1 MGVSK
6 TQVVKYIR
14 KGDKGDPGTNGAKG
28 EQGAVLRGPQ
38 AWSDCATGYA
48 FQAGGTTEAWKDV
61 VLYNGNYYSCVKSHA
76 KAASNYPGS
85 TADIN
90 TKLWQLG
97 DNIELVATKILLATY
112 ALVENLG
119 VEVIDMKDANGNI
132 LFQAKDGHVTC
143 KTGTFD
149 NVNVQTGKI
158 AGFTIS
164 GNGLSNT
171 PFTNDAYVIFRNDAR
186 KAFAGI
192 GGNVLPASSGARAVA
207 RFENH
212 DETDVWGLGV
222 NYGML
227 LSARGVRDNRALQLD
242 GGTVSGMAMK
252 NTIIDNGVTAKTL
265 GRFDYN
271 VVTLNTSECVITL
284 PTMQLYDD
292 GHVIRIKRLGSGA
305 VKLKMGYCYT
315 WNGTSYRY
323 TIPVLVYNSD
333 SKLTNT
339 NTLAIDS
346 VCDAME
352 LVWCS
357 DINYTISGVAY
368 YGAWVQYKLPRDW

>member
-352 LVWCS
+352 LVWCR

>member
-333 SKLTNT
+333 SKLTDT

-346 VCDAME
+346 VCNAME
-352 LVWCS
+352 LVWCR

>member
-333 SKLTNT
+333 SKLTDT
-339 NTLAIDS
+339 NTLAIGS

-352 LVWCS
+352 LVWCR

>member
-14 KGDKGDPGTNGAKG
+14 KGDPGNDGAKG
-28 EQGAVLRGPQ
+28 DKGPTLRGPQ

-48 FQAGGTTEAWKDV
+48 FQAGGTGEAWKDV
-61 VLYNGNYYSCVKSHA
+61 VLYNGNYYSCIKSHA
-76 KAASNYPGS
+76 KTASNYPGS
-85 TADIN
+85 TTDTN
-90 TKLWQLG
+90 SKLWQLG
-97 DNIELVATKILLATY
+97 DKIELVATKILLATY

-119 VEVIDMKDANGNI
+119 VEAIEMKDANGNI

-149 NVNVQTGKI
+149 NVNVQSGKI

-171 PFTNDAYVIFRNDAR
+171 PFDNDAYVIFRNDAR
-186 KAFAGI
+186 SAFAGI
-192 GGNVLPASSGARAVA
+192 GGNVLPASSGARAIA

-212 DETDVWGLGV
+212 DATDVWGLGV

-242 GGTVSGMAMK
+242 GGSVSGMAMK
-252 NTIIDNGVTAKTL
+252 NTIIDTNATAKTL
-265 GRFDYN
+265 GRYDYN
-271 VVTLNTSECVITL
+271 VVAINTAECTLTL

-305 VKLKMGYCYT
+305 LKIKMGYCYT
-315 WNGTSYRY
+315 WNDNSYRY
-323 TIPVLVYNSD
+323 TIPCLIYNQND
-333 SKLTNT
+333 TLTGT
-339 NTLAIDS
+339 NTLSLTS

-352 LVWCS
+352 LVWCR

>member
-6 TQVVKYIR
+6 TQVVKYIH

-143 KTGTFD
+143 KTGTFE
-149 NVNVQTGKI
+149 NVQ
-158 AGFTIS
+158 IS
-164 GNGLSNT
+164 GNLTVAQLKYKANMTYGGAVNCS
-171 PFTNDAYVIFRNDAR
+171 FIFGGGRYVM
-186 KAFAGI
+186 
-192 GGNVLPASSGARAVA
+192 PALSSGEYMRITLFNPQLTRA
-207 RFENH
+207 FNP
-212 DETDVWGLGV
+212 TILTG
-222 NYGML
+222 
-227 LSARGVRDNRALQLD
+227 
-242 GGTVSGMAMK
+242 K
-252 NTIIDNGVTAKTL
+252 NSNDYFLADNGDYFTDTVT
-265 GRFDYN
+265 
-271 VVTLNTSECVITL
+271 
-284 PTMQLYDD
+284 
-292 GHVIRIKRLGSGA
+292 
-305 VKLKMGYCYT
+305 
-315 WNGTSYRY
+315 
-323 TIPVLVYNSD
+323 
-333 SKLTNT
+333 
-339 NTLAIDS
+339 S
-346 VCDAME
+346 VE
-352 LVWCS
+352 LVGWYEFIGVG
-357 DINYTISGVAY
+357 INGITFWLYQTIRSV
-368 YGAWVQYKLPRDW
+368 